1 MSFGGG
7 GSTYQWQEQNQKR
20 GPGRVQRPTYD
31 TMIRGLLGQ
40 MVRPPETA
48 IATPLQQAV
57 SNLQSGQF
65 KVGGSMVDRLAAKDL
80 TGVPG
85 GSSNTGF
92 PAGSLLPD
100 AAGGQQGLQTREQLG
115 LPSRESY
122 FTFMPKP
129 EDIAQIGL
137 SPIRTSIQDKDK
149 LNTRIANLTA
159 RQKTREAAGKPTTG
173 VEAKIQKAKDKLA
186 KNTGDLYL

>member
-1 MSFGGG
+1 MAFGGG
-7 GSTYQWQEQNQKR
+7 GSTVQWQEQNQKR

-48 IATPLQQAV
+48 IASPLQQAV
-57 SNLQSGQF
+57 SNLQSGNF
-65 KVGGSMVDRLAAKDL
+65 NVGGSMVDRLAAKNVS
-80 TGVPG
+80 GVPG
-85 GSSNTGF
+85 ASSGPTPGSE
-92 PAGSLLPD
+92 LPD

-129 EDIAQIGL
+129 EDIANIGL
-137 SPIRTSIQDKDK
+137 SPIRSSIQDKDP
-149 LNTRIANLTA
+149 LTTQIANLTA
-159 RQKTREAAGKPTTG
+159 RQQTRADAGKPTTG
-173 VEAKIQKAKDKLA
+173 VDAKIAKAKAKLA